1 MLSSLEERL
10 DLFDYVLSKYA
21 QMMLQMPEEDIEP
34 KPLVKPVF
42 AKTMRKPGDLPLS
55 VDRGDITSM
64 RIV

>member
-1 MLSSLEERL
+1 M
-10 DLFDYVLSKYA
+10 FDYVLSKYA

-55 VDRGDITSM
+55 VDRGDITFM